1 MTEDHASREAI
12 QELEGQILALQWFIH
27 TVMETVADKNE
38 IKRIVKAIE
47 HESQKIPDNHYELL
61 NQAQRKGFQERLKN
75 LLDAIEK

>member
-1 MTEDHASREAI
+1 MH
-12 QELEGQILALQWFIH
+12 LAKPFKNLKGKFLHFNGFIH

-38 IKRIVKAIE
+38 IKRIVKTIE
-47 HESQKIPDNHYELL
+47 HESQKIPDNQYELL